1 MTEPRCVH
9 YQFAHVALRSLVFSA
24 PELVDV
30 LWALDDPS
38 ALLDEIAGQVEQ
50 VCQSRG
56 DDEVLRGADLRVHKR
71 RIGSHVCMLVEF
83 PAPIATPEA
92 FMVAIVSPREP
103 DGERAAGPCRYFTL
117 EYSAQREPPRTVLG
131 EWTAQGS
138 HLNMGGGPEPELD
151 AFTAELA
158 RFILD

>member
-1 MTEPRCVH
+1 MH

-24 PELVDV
+24 PELVDL
-30 LWALDDPS
+30 LWALEDPS
-38 ALLDEIAGQVEQ
+38 ALLDEIADQVEQ
-50 VCQSRG
+50 VCRNQSG
-56 DDEVLRGADLRVHKR
+56 SGGGEDGPLRGADLRVHKR
-71 RIGSHVCMLVEF
+71 RIGTHVCMLVEF
-83 PAPIATPEA
+83 PPPIATPEA
-92 FMVAIVSPREP
+92 FMVAIIQPREP

-117 EYSAQREPPRTVLG
+117 EYSDQREPPQTVLG

-151 AFTAELA
+151 AFTAELV